1 MKKTQLTVLITFI
14 FLQFSLA
21 QELKDC
27 KCEESYTNLVAKIEK
42 EYPGFNTKVTDTL
55 LYNNFKKSL
64 LEESKNTS
72 AEACRDLLMRYLGFF
87 RDPHLF
93 MLNRQSAQ
101 SPASQS
107 GTPERSRKLEVD
119 MKAFHQRIDNSTD
132 ALEGIWSSGSY
143 KVGILKEEDTYNAFV
158 IEANTPLWEP
168 FEVKFTIFGKD
179 SIVFYMQD
187 HSPRHS
193 TYTLKSDAIISI
205 NGIATWFIKQHPSHN
220 LSTKQIKILENR
232 LQGFYCEP
240 VSDQTMLIRV
250 SGFGQNAQA
259 ILENLIE
266 QNRENIFSR
275 DNLIIDLRDNRG
287 GFSTAYAPLMPLVYT
302 QPTRL
307 PEVEFLVTQ
316 SMVDIFKSRLTAV
329 EPEDYTVRE
338 LRLEL
343 ILERIKPNIG
353 KFMTMF
359 ETDQEVYIDDTYS
372 PNERP
377 GQIAILINNG
387 CASAAEEFLFL
398 ARQSKKVKLL
408 GTPTIGA
415 IDYGSAME
423 FDFGCKGYTLLMPTF
438 RSKRLPHYPLDN
450 IGLQPDIFLDES
462 ITDWIEFAREF
473 LEN

>member
-1 MKKTQLTVLITFI
+1 MKGIHLTVLFI
-14 FLQFSLA
+14 LVFLQFSLA
-21 QELKDC
+21 QELKDFN
-27 KCEESYTNLVAKIEK
+27 CEEGYTNLVAKIER
-42 EYPGFNTKVTDTL
+42 EYPGFNNKVTDTL
-55 LYNNFKKSL
+55 LYNNFRKSL
-64 LEESKNTS
+64 LEESRNTS
-72 AEACRDLLMRYLGFF
+72 SEACRELLMRYLGFF

-93 MLNRQSAQ
+93 LLNRQSALSQ
-101 SPASQS
+101 ASQS
-107 GTPERSRKLEVD
+107 GTSERSRKLEVD
-119 MKAFHQRIDNSTD
+119 MQAFHQRIGNSTD
-132 ALEGIWSSGSY
+132 ALEGIWSSESY

-158 IEANTPLWEP
+158 IEANTPLWDP
-168 FEVKFTIFGKD
+168 FEVKFTLFGKD

-193 TYTLKSDAIISI
+193 TYTLASDAIISI
-205 NGIATWFIKQHPSHN
+205 KGISTLFIKQHPSHN
-220 LSTKQIKILENR
+220 LSAEHIKILKNR

-250 SGFGQNAQA
+250 SGFGQNAEA

-266 QNRENIFSR
+266 QNREKIFSR
-275 DNLIIDLRDNRG
+275 DNLIIDLRDNSG
-287 GFSTAYAPLMPLVYT
+287 GFSTAYAPLMPLLYT
-302 QPTRL
+302 QPKRL
-307 PEVEFLVTQ
+307 PGVEFLVTQ
-316 SMVDIFKSRLTAV
+316 AMVNIFKSRLAAV
-329 EPEDYTVRE
+329 KPEDYTVRE

-343 ILERIKPNIG
+343 ILERFEPNIG

-359 ETDQEVYIDDTYS
+359 EGDQDIYIDDTYYS
-372 PNERP
+372 NERP
-377 GQIAILINNG
+377 RQIAILINNG

-408 GTPTIGA
+408 GTPTMGA

-438 RSKRLPHYPLDN
+438 RSKRLPQYPLDN

-462 ITDWIEFAREF
+462 ITDWMEFAREF